1 MDYQHLI
8 SEITP
13 AVVSLTATILTY
25 IAVMIG
31 GYIKR
36 KTGLEIEA
44 FSRDALHRALESG
57 VELAVAKARGDALAV
72 GAAKADLVAMVVTY
86 VRMSVPDAIKTLG
99 PSEDLLKDLALSKLE
114 RRISAPSV
122 LATGV
127 SDDIRA
133 DVLSKIG
140 RML

>member
-1 MDYQHLI
+1 MDYQQLI

-13 AVVSLTATILTY
+13 AVVSLAATILTY

-44 FSRDALHRALESG
+44 FSRDALHQALESG
-57 VELAVAKARGDALAV
+57 VELAVAKARGDASAA
-72 GAAKADLVAMVVTY
+72 GAARAELIAMIVAY
-86 VRMSVPDAIKTLG
+86 VKMSVPDAIKTLG
-99 PSEDLLKDLALSKLE
+99 PNEDLLKDLALSKLE
-114 RRISAPSV
+114 RRISAPSQAV
-122 LATGV
+122 TEV